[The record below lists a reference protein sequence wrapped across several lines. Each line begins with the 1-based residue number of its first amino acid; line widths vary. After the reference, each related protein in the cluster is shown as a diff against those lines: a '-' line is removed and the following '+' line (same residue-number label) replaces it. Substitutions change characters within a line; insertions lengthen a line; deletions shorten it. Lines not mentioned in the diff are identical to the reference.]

1 MAKKTMNIENQTIDS
16 EVLEEATV
24 EETVVDDTVEETVNS
39 EPATISE
46 AFETAN
52 VTSATSGSRG
62 LTGTAQLTSTASAIV
77 ADVIKTINDNFADY
91 KEDFMASKASHDS
104 MDKLL
109 NKLVDFE
116 AIDYSFLSDLPEAI
130 TDGMLKSQQSK
141 RSRAKSKVMTMDNYK
156 SMMTGAVSERLLRL
170 ATGKVKS
177 AGGMRRQAG
186 SVEFSEE
193 QLEMLKENQEQLR
206 KELRN
211 VQSKKSIMKSK
222 TEFTTEDDRW
232 QALLVA
238 EAQLKN
244 IRVSATGTTTIVEVD
259 RTKDAVANIL
269 KDIDTNQL
277 KAVDSKQMLADIK
290 ALLG

>member
-222 TEFTTEDDRW
+222 AEFTTEDDRW

>member
-1 MAKKTMNIENQTIDS
+1 MNIENQTIDS

>member
-116 AIDYSFLSDLPEAI
+116 AIDYSFLSDLPEAT

-222 TEFTTEDDRW
+222 AEFTTEDDRW